1 VTIRVDSATA
11 ADVEA
16 LADLM
21 AELETY
27 YGTPPTQAREDRV
40 ARIKR
45 LVFGEPPAANIL
57 VARDDRHLVGM
68 AAYNYLWPA
77 VGITHSLYLKEL
89 YIREGYRRQ
98 GIGRLLMDALRA
110 IAADQ
115 GCSRVEWTAQRDDE
129 GAQAFYAAL
138 GAPVHQGKVFYR
150 VAISEQCR

>member
-11 ADVEA
+11 ADAEA

-27 YGTPPTQAREDRV
+27 YGTPPTQARADRV
-40 ARIKR
+40 AKIKR
-45 LVFGEPPAANIL
+45 LVLGNPPAANIL
-57 VARDDRHLVGM
+57 LARDDQHLVGM
-68 AAYNYLWPA
+68 AAYSYLWPA

-89 YIREGYRRQ
+89 YIREGHRRQ
-98 GIGRLLMDALRA
+98 GIGKLLMDTLRA

-115 GCSRVEWTAQRDDE
+115 GCSRVEWTAQRDDA

-138 GAPVHQGKVFYR
+138 GVPVHQGKVFYR
-150 VAISEQCR
+150 VEIPNNAG